1 MTSLVLRSFLLALKP
16 LENLWRA
23 FPSNDIMS
31 KSVVTVLKAF
41 DCATHVELSVSKE
54 KGKASTT
61 LLQGPHTFQ
70 PPGNPELRD

>member
-1 MTSLVLRSFLLALKP
+1 MNSLVLRYFLLPLKP

-41 DCATHVELSVSKE
+41 DCATQSSCLSLRK
-54 KGKASTT
+54 KAKASTT
-61 LLQGPHTFQ
+61 LFQGPQTFQ